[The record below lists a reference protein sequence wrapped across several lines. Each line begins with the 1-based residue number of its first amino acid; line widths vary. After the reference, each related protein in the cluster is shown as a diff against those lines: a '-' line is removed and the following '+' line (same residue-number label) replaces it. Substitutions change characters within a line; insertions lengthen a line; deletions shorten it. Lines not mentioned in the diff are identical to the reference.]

1 MAAVMATVRDID
13 LSRLE
18 ELEKQA
24 ALFGPH
30 TEPAVLIEIQ
40 TIRSK
45 YPDAPRST
53 QDWRGRQ
60 ERSSFDY
67 SILMNSVGAALVRI
81 RGLEERAVHDAAGRE
96 ERQEKLDDQ
105 LDIIRD
111 STLAN
116 GVHLENLV
124 RWLIGVGVIAVLGL

>member
-1 MAAVMATVRDID
+1 M
-13 LSRLE
+13 
-18 ELEKQA
+18 
-24 ALFGPH
+24 FGPH
-30 TEPAVLIEIQ
+30 TEPSILIEIQ

-60 ERSSFDY
+60 DRSSFDY

-81 RGLEERAVHDAAGRE
+81 RGLEERAVHDADSRE
-96 ERQEKLDDQ
+96 VRQEKLDTQ

-116 GVHLENLV
+116 GTQLENLV
-124 RWLIGVGVIAVLGL
+124 KWLIGVGVIAVLGLMIALVALIVALVVGARIS